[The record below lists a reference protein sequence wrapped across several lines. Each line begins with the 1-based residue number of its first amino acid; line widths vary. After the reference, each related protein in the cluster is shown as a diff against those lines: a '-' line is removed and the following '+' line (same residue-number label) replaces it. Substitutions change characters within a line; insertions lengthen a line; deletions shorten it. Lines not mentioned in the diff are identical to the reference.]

1 MEAWERNIACAEEI
15 DVRRRW
21 RAKLEG
27 RQRDGARGEDQRPG
41 GNGAHAGD
49 RQLGGNGARGIGRE
63 GETAPLNGRGVP
75 LIHVAARG
83 GYEVLTWPRLIV
95 PWSVSPLL
103 KRKSNLDRGS
113 TPQNLTDSI

>member
-1 MEAWERNIACAEEI
+1 M
-15 DVRRRW
+15 RRRW

-63 GETAPLNGRGVP
+63 GETAPLT
-75 LIHVAARG
+75 G
-83 GYEVLTWPRLIV
+83 GERNYFPWPREEV
-95 PWSVSPLL
+95 T
-103 KRKSNLDRGS
+103 KR
-113 TPQNLTDSI
+113 